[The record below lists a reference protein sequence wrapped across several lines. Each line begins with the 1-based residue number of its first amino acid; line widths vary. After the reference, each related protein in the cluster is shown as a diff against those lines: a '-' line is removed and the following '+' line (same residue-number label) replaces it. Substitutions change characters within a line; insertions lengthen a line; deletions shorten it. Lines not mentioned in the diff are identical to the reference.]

1 MSDLPRRMRD
11 SANTIEEVSALYGYR
26 WPGETGWSA
35 TELRHGAEHLDKN
48 TPPTNWDSCSG
59 ALADTGQEPA

>member
-11 SANTIEEVSALYGYR
+11 AANTIEEVSALYGYR
-26 WPGETGWSA
+26 HPVEAGWSA
-35 TELRHGAEHLDKN
+35 TELRHEAEHLDKN
-48 TPPTNWDSCSG
+48 TPPTDFGACSG